1 MPEFAASNHRISG
14 GCFYIFAPLQDGE
27 AGNRMTQVKARYL
40 RKN

>member
-1 MPEFAASNHRISG
+1 LPHPTIAFQAA
-14 GCFYIFAPLQDGE
+14 FFDIFAPLQDGE